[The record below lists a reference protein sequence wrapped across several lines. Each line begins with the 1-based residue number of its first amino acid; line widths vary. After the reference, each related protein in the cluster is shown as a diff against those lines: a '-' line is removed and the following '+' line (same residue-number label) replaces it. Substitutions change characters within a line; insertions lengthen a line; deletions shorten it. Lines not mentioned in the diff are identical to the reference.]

1 MLSLSYIEGLGC
13 AQILVD
19 HYEIVGAWQP
29 WNNIYMSSCMT
40 SLSQYKDKKQYFIDV
55 SPTW

>member
-1 MLSLSYIEGLGC
+1 MDMLSLSYIEGLGC

-29 WNNIYMSSCMT
+29 
-40 SLSQYKDKKQYFIDV
+40 
-55 SPTW
+55 